1 MEEQSRTNQTNRQ
14 LHIYHGI
21 LGLIIAGIIIFLSPL
36 GSVLG
41 LYGTGV
47 NELLLFACAILIA
60 KTAGADLK
68 KVFPLQTPTFRQTA
82 GTVILWIA
90 SMILM
95 TVATLIMTVLFPA
108 EVGEV
113 SSGLMSA
120 FLSVPL
126 EMRIL
131 IIVVLPAICE
141 EMIFRGLFL
150 HSLLRPEI
158 MRRRKWIP
166 IIISG
171 LIFGVFHGN
180 PVRMVPTA
188 FLGIMMAYLVLETD
202 NMFYNMLFHGINNGI
217 SILSTIA
224 VGAIPQESDTLQ
236 TTEITA
242 TGSEYA
248 LFSVGI
254 YLCFAAVVPF
264 LMYLGRYLIHCKAGE
279 ERKKLFPKGKPWIP
293 LMLLGISALLFV
305 AGMVVMISAVGN
317 MI

>member
-1 MEEQSRTNQTNRQ
+1 MEEQIRANQTDKQ

-41 LYGTGV
+41 LYGTGI
-47 NELLLFACAILIA
+47 NELLLFACAIMITKA
-60 KTAGADLK
+60 AGADLK
-68 KVFPLQTPTFRQTA
+68 KVFPLQTPTFRQSA

-95 TVATLIMTVLFPA
+95 TVTTLIMSVLFPT

-131 IIVVLPAICE
+131 IVVILPAICE

-150 HSLLRPEI
+150 HSLLRPEF

-166 IIISG
+166 IILSG
-171 LIFGVFHGN
+171 LIFGAFHGN
-180 PVRMVPTA
+180 PIRMVPTA

-224 VGAIPQESDTLQ
+224 VGVLPQESETVQ
-236 TTEITA
+236 TTAVMA
-242 TGSEYA
+242 TESNYT
-248 LFSVGI
+248 LISVGI

-264 LMYLGRYLIHCKAGE
+264 LMYLGQYLIHCKAGE

-305 AGMVVMISAVGN
+305 AGIVVVIGAVGN

>member
-95 TVATLIMTVLFPA
+95 TVATLIMSALFPT

-126 EMRIL
+126 EIRIL
-131 IIVVLPAICE
+131 LVVILPAICE
-141 EMIFRGLFL
+141 EMIFQR
-150 HSLLRPEI
+150 I
-158 MRRRKWIP
+158 
-166 IIISG
+166 
-171 LIFGVFHGN
+171 VF
-180 PVRMVPTA
+180 T
-188 FLGIMMAYLVLETD
+188 
-202 NMFYNMLFHGINNGI
+202 
-217 SILSTIA
+217 
-224 VGAIPQESDTLQ
+224 
-236 TTEITA
+236 
-242 TGSEYA
+242 
-248 LFSVGI
+248 
-254 YLCFAAVVPF
+254 
-264 LMYLGRYLIHCKAGE
+264 
-279 ERKKLFPKGKPWIP
+279 
-293 LMLLGISALLFV
+293 
-305 AGMVVMISAVGN
+305 
-317 MI
+317 